1 MGPKGRWELSFSK
14 REDSW
19 GRKVRAL
26 FIGMKGD
33 AGEVT
38 EFRKIIQH
46 GAQEYCPVT
55 GRKVEA

>member
-14 REDSW
+14 REDSR

-38 EFRKIIQH
+38 EFRKVIRH

-55 GRKVEA
+55 GRKVEV